1 MDQKIINLNTTDR
14 QKVYKNYYDA
24 IRQIHAITFPT
35 LPYGNIIKTTQ
46 SINSDSWTDYL
57 IKVLIQKTTKT
68 HSSMAHRISNYDQK
82 IETMKLLIKKYLLSN
97 QKCLI
102 HCDYFLNNVLV
113 NDSLDISAILDFSQ
127 HSAVGDPKLDI
138 ASVLTWNEIDPNVK
152 QEDYIFLYDVAKK
165 DYGDEIITYADLYLL
180 FSSFYFADMEDP
192 NFSMKHL
199 NDNKLWSKY
208 S

>member
-1 MDQKIINLNTTDR
+1 
-14 QKVYKNYYDA
+14 
-24 IRQIHAITFPT
+24 
-35 LPYGNIIKTTQ
+35 
-46 SINSDSWTDYL
+46 
-57 IKVLIQKTTKT
+57 
-68 HSSMAHRISNYDQK
+68 MAHRISNYDQK

-165 DYGDEIITYADLYLL
+165 IMVMR
-180 FSSFYFADMEDP
+180 SSRMQIYIFYFQASILQTWKIQISP
-192 NFSMKHL
+192 
-199 NDNKLWSKY
+199 
-208 S
+208 